1 MANLDLHLVL
11 PPNIILHFGHSPCLR
26 YVVFLPFFWNMTG
39 YLLMSWKKSKAPAYC
54 WSSHIMYFVQWVCA
68 SLVWKKKSNVNF
80 FFCWEGICLTYENQ
94 SALNKVDTRWKTG
107 RDVWCQVC
115 QKQVQLYS
123 KLHHTFYVHNSAE
136 LLCQKITY
144 KPFCFS
150 YITNAVYFWMNNDV
164 L

>member
-1 MANLDLHLVL
+1 MANLDLNLVL
-11 PPNIILHFGHSPCLR
+11 PPNIILHFSHSPCLR
-26 YVVFLPFFWNMTG
+26 YVAFLPFFGTWRATLWCLERSPKHQHTVDHLTSCTLFSE
-39 YLLMSWKKSKAPAYC
+39 Y
-54 WSSHIMYFVQWVCA
+54 V
-68 SLVWKKKSNVNF
+68 LVWFEKESNVKI